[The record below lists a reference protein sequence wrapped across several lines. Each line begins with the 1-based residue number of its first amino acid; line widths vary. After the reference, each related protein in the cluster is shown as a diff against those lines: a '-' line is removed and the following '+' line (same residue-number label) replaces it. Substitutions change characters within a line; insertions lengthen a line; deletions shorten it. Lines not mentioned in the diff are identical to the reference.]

1 MGTTSKDLLQLEHK
15 KPSISPLESTLLVCK
30 NESLPSQT
38 KKAQPDKKPI
48 TAPLSKSQLFGK
60 VRNFLGVMS
69 EANEKLQLD
78 AKDNPEKYDI
88 EVLTGDESQV
98 INMECM
104 LGMVDLLAP
113 EAVAAAE
120 AAVSGYHKPV
130 AESSSGEESDIST
143 EDSSSDEEE
152 ESSDDNEDD
161 ESDEE
166 DKKTSSPVKPKASK
180 PDKNNSFSEE
190 VSDKRP
196 KKRPK
201 IVELS

>member
-1 MGTTSKDLLQLEHK
+1 
-15 KPSISPLESTLLVCK
+15 
-30 NESLPSQT
+30 
-38 KKAQPDKKPI
+38 
-48 TAPLSKSQLFGK
+48 
-60 VRNFLGVMS
+60 
-69 EANEKLQLD
+69 
-78 AKDNPEKYDI
+78 
-88 EVLTGDESQV
+88 
-98 INMECM
+98 M

-130 AESSSGEESDIST
+130 AESSSGEESDAST
-143 EDSSSDEEE
+143 EDDSSSDEEE
-152 ESSDDNEDD
+152 ESSDDNKDD

-166 DKKTSSPVKPKASK
+166 DKKTSSPVKLKTSK

-190 VSDKRP
+190 VGNKRP

>member
-1 MGTTSKDLLQLEHK
+1 
-15 KPSISPLESTLLVCK
+15 
-30 NESLPSQT
+30 
-38 KKAQPDKKPI
+38 
-48 TAPLSKSQLFGK
+48 
-60 VRNFLGVMS
+60 MS

-88 EVLTGDESQV
+88 EALTGDESQV

-104 LGMVDLLAP
+104 LGM
-113 EAVAAAE
+113 ERNQ
-120 AAVSGYHKPV
+120 
-130 AESSSGEESDIST
+130 IST